1 MTESTLATVID
12 TGIWDFNGTLL
23 DDLDLTIQTINRVLA
38 EYGVSPVDTFTHK
51 RSFRF
56 PIIDYYRDL
65 GLETTDDGFA
75 VLSERYH
82 DLYMRRVAE
91 CSLYRGIPEVLAE
104 VGGRGVR
111 QFVLSALN
119 QSMLDTCI
127 TSLGI
132 TARFEAVYGLS
143 DVLGRSK
150 ILRGTELIRD
160 YSIRPAGVLYVG
172 DTNHD
177 VEVATELGFKAV
189 AVSWGHQHAH
199 QFDARVQKVVNHPSE
214 ILECLS

>member
-1 MTESTLATVID
+1 MTEPTHARSID
-12 TGIWDFNGTLL
+12 TVIWDFNGTLL

-38 EYGVSPVDTFTHK
+38 EYGVSPVDARRHK

-65 GLETTDDGFA
+65 GLETSDEAFA
-75 VLSERYH
+75 AVTERYH
-82 DLYMRRVAE
+82 DLYMSRVSE
-91 CSLYRGIPEVLAE
+91 CSLYGGISEVLADVE
-104 VGGRGVR
+104 GRGVR

-119 QSMLDTCI
+119 QTMLDTCVA
-127 TSLGI
+127 SLGLVE
-132 TARFEAVYGLS
+132 RFDGVYGLS
-143 DVLGRSK
+143 DIMGRSK
-150 ILRGTELIRD
+150 IARGAELVRD
-160 YSIRPAGVLYVG
+160 HSIRPERVLYVG

-177 VEVATELGFKAV
+177 VEVASELGFKAV

-199 QFDARVQKVVNHPSE
+199 QFDARVQKVVDHPQE